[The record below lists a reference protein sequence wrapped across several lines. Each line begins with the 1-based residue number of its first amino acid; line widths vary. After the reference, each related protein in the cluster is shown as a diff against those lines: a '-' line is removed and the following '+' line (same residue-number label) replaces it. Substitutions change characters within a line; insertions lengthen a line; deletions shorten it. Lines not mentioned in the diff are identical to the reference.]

1 MDRTPDLNAMVLF
14 ARVLQHGSF
23 SEAARRTGT
32 PVSTLSRK
40 VSALERQLGVR
51 LLERTT
57 RAVNPTDSGREYF
70 LYCERIVDA
79 LDGAQAALKK
89 RQVEVSGTLRLAAPP
104 SLSDVLLIP
113 LVEGFLRRYSGVA
126 VKVLV
131 TDRHLDLVQDEV
143 DISLRVGPQP
153 ASSLVC
159 RRLLSYRHILVAAPA
174 YLAGAEAL
182 DEPADLA
189 RHRLLGFSKWFD
201 ETTWRLSNGSRTER
215 VPARLSVGIND
226 YAGVIRAAVAGMGVA
241 EIPSIVCQ
249 RELSHGHLVPVLVDW
264 RFEEVDLSAYY
275 LSRRHPSRIVELFL
289 GHCVAHAEKVSRRT
303 AAPVEPPRRPARTRR
318 SRPVERPTD

>member
-32 PVSTLSRK
+32 PLSTLSRK

-57 RAVNPTDSGREYF
+57 RAVSPTDSGREYF
-70 LYCERIVDA
+70 PFCEQIVDA
-79 LDGAQAALKK
+79 FDGAHAALRH
-89 RQVEVSGTLRLAAPP
+89 RQVEVTGTLRLAAPP
-104 SLSDVLLIP
+104 SLSDVLLVP
-113 LVEGFLRRYSGVA
+113 LVEGFLRRYPKVA

-131 TDRHLDLVQDEV
+131 TDRHLDLVQDEI

-153 ASSLVC
+153 ASSLIV
-159 RRLLSYRHILVAAPA
+159 RRLLRYRHILVAAPA
-174 YLAGAEAL
+174 YLAHAEAL
-182 DEPADLA
+182 DEPQDLR
-189 RHRLLGFSKWFD
+189 RHRLLGFAKWFD
-201 ETTWRLSNGSRTER
+201 EMTWTLSNGSRTER
-215 VPARLSVGIND
+215 VPAALSLGIND
-226 YAGVIRAAVAGMGVA
+226 YAGVVRAAVDGMGVA
-241 EIPSIVCQ
+241 EMPSIVCQ
-249 RELSHGHLVPVLVDW
+249 AELLQGHLVPVLVDW

-289 GHCVAHAEKVSRRT
+289 GHCVAHAKRVTRSMASPRT
-303 AAPVEPPRRPARTRR
+303 PRRRR
-318 SRPVERPTD
+318 RRIRKVTPR

>member
-1 MDRTPDLNAMVLF
+1 MPYTPDLNAMVLF

-70 LYCERIVDA
+70 SYCEQILDA
-79 LDGAQAALKK
+79 LDGAHAVLEK
-89 RQVEVSGTLRLAAPP
+89 RQVEVGGTLRLAAPP
-104 SLSDVLLIP
+104 SLSDVLVIP
-113 LVEGFLRRYSGVA
+113 LVEGFLRRHPGVT

-131 TDRHLDLVQDEV
+131 TDRHLELVQDEI

-153 ASSLVC
+153 ASSLVF
-159 RRLLSYRHILVAAPA
+159 RRLLRYRHILVAAPT
-174 YLAGAEAL
+174 YLAGAPPL
-182 DEPADLA
+182 HEPADLA
-189 RHRLLGFSKWFD
+189 RHRLLGFAGWFD
-201 ETTWRLSNGSRTER
+201 DTTWTLSNGTRTER
-215 VPARLSVGIND
+215 LPTRLCVGIND
-226 YAGVIRAAVAGMGVA
+226 YAGVVRAAVDGVGVA
-241 EIPSIVCQ
+241 EVPSIICQ
-249 RELSHGHLVPVLVDW
+249 RELSLGHLVPVLADW

-289 GHCVAHAEKVSRRT
+289 GHCVAHAEKVSRVT
-303 AAPVEPPRRPARTRR
+303 TPPVVERTRR
-318 SRPVERPTD
+318 PGRTRATRRR

>member
-57 RAVNPTDSGREYF
+57 RAVSPTDSGREYF
-70 LYCERIVDA
+70 LYCEQIVDA
-79 LDGAQAALKK
+79 LDGAQAALKQ
-89 RQVEVSGTLRLAAPP
+89 RQVEVTGTLRLAAPP

-113 LVEGFLRRYSGVA
+113 LVDGFLRRYSKVA

-153 ASSLVC
+153 ASSLVF
-159 RRLLSYRHILVAAPA
+159 RRLLRYRHILVAAPA
-174 YLAGAEAL
+174 YVAGSKAL
-182 DEPADLA
+182 DEPADLT
-189 RHRLLGFSKWFD
+189 RHRLLGFTGWFD
-201 ETTWRLSNGSRTER
+201 EPTWKLSNRSRTER
-215 VPARLSVGIND
+215 VPAKLWLGIND

-241 EIPSIVCQ
+241 EMPSIVCQ
-249 RELSHGHLVPVLVDW
+249 RELFHRHLVPVLVDW

-289 GHCVAHAEKVSRRT
+289 GHCVAHAEKVSR
-303 AAPVEPPRRPARTRR
+303 AMASPVEPPRRPIRKREVPPR
-318 SRPVERPTD
+318 